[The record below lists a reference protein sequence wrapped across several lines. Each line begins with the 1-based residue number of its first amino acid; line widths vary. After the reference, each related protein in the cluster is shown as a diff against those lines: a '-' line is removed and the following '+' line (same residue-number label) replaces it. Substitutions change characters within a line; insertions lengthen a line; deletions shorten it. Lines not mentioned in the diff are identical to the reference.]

1 MGQRCN
7 LCWAIVVILHWANG
21 NLLIGPS
28 SHQHVGSMLG
38 QCGHLVGPTLGHCRQ
53 LTLGQQH
60 IFFVGPSSYKHVG
73 PMVGQCQNMLGHCR
87 HLTLGQQHNFCVG
100 PSSYKHV
107 GTMMGQCQN
116 MLGYCRHLT
125 LGQQHNFCVGP
136 SSYKHV
142 ATLVGQSQNMLGYS
156 TFTLAQCKN
165 SLGLRW
171 AAVGI
176 QHRVNDDFFVGSLSC
191 MHLR

>member
-1 MGQRCN
+1 
-7 LCWAIVVILHWANG
+7 
-21 NLLIGPS
+21 
-28 SHQHVGSMLG
+28 
-38 QCGHLVGPTLGHCRQ
+38 
-53 LTLGQQH
+53 
-60 IFFVGPSSYKHVG
+60 
-73 PMVGQCQNMLGHCR
+73 MV
-87 HLTLGQQHNFCVG
+87 
-100 PSSYKHV
+100 
-107 GTMMGQCQN
+107 GQCQN

-142 ATLVGQSQNMLGYS
+142 GTLVGQSQNMLGYS

-191 MHLR
+191 IYVSSVMAQCKKSLAQRLPNVVMDRSDFGTFSFISLKKKAKIQSIVHILQYNNIHSTSILRTYVATMKQKYSI